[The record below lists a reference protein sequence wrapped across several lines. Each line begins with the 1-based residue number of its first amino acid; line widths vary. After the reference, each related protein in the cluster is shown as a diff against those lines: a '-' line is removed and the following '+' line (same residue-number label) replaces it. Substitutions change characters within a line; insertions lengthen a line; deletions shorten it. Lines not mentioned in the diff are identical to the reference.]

1 MSKFYVH
8 FGVAWPRG
16 PQCRAPGS
24 ETGSEP
30 GSETVCGTGSEP
42 GSQTVCETGSQTVC
56 ETGSETVCDT
66 GSETVCDTGYRL
78 GTSGTRSRPWP
89 ARSWGLSVIGK
100 RPPIAASPASAATAA
115 RSG

>member
-1 MSKFYVH
+1 QHEQILRTFDL
-8 FGVAWPRG
+8 AWPRG

-42 GSQTVCETGSQTVC
+42 GSQTVCETGS
-56 ETGSETVCDT
+56 
-66 GSETVCDTGYRL
+66 ETVCDTGYRL
-78 GTSGTRSRPWP
+78 GTSGARSRPWP
-89 ARSWGLSVIGK
+89 ARSWGLSVIGR

>member
-16 PQCRAPGS
+16 PQCRASGS
-24 ETGSEP
+24 
-30 GSETVCGTGSEP
+30 
-42 GSQTVCETGSQTVC
+42 ETGSQTVC

-66 GSETVCDTGYRL
+66 GSQTVCDTGYRL
-78 GTSGTRSRPWP
+78 AASGARSRPWP

>member
-24 ETGSEP
+24 ETGS
-30 GSETVCGTGSEP
+30 
-42 GSQTVCETGSQTVC
+42 QTVC

-66 GSETVCDTGYRL
+66 GSQTVCDTGYRL
-78 GTSGTRSRPWP
+78 AASGARSRPWP

>member
-1 MSKFYVH
+1 MSKFYVR
-8 FGVAWPRG
+8 FDLAWPRG

-24 ETGSEP
+24 ETVCG
-30 GSETVCGTGSEP
+30 TVCETGSEP
-42 GSQTVCETGSQTVC
+42 GSQTVC

-66 GSETVCDTGYRL
+66 GSQTVCDTGYRL
-78 GTSGTRSRPWP
+78 GTSGARSRPWP